1 MSSDSPLHRT
11 KPGPLAE
18 QAAVWLVQLS
28 GDDPA
33 ACLRA
38 EREFAVWKAADPRHA
53 AAAACLESVVERV
66 KTVRQGAVGTPR
78 TARVALDAVLDR
90 PSRPRRSDRRRVAS
104 VLALV
109 LAMAVPAW
117 VAVTDG
123 SAADLLA
130 DVRSSETDWIGRT
143 LPDGT
148 RIVLSGRAAIDV
160 HYDARQRTV
169 RLLHG
174 DIRVEVAKDAERP
187 FFVETP
193 LARIRA
199 LGTRFSVSHE
209 RGSTALEM
217 FESSVSV
224 QALEGPQEQTAV
236 VHAGERVRLTAQGL
250 GQIGNLDAA
259 QVERGWRHKQ
269 LVLNDRPLAEV
280 LAQLA
285 RHRPGG
291 IRFEPGQFDGLRVS
305 AVLPLDR
312 PDDALQLLAS
322 SLPELRV
329 RSVAGRWVWVDR
341 APEEASR

>member
-1 MSSDSPLHRT
+1 MSQCQTAPS
-11 KPGPLAE
+11 PLAE

-33 ACLRA
+33 ACQRA
-38 EREFAVWKAADPRHA
+38 EREFAAWKAADPRHA

-66 KTVRQGAVGTPR
+66 KAVREGAAGTPR
-78 TARVALDAVLDR
+78 TARVALDAVLES
-90 PSRPRRSDRRRVAS
+90 PVRPRRSRRRRATGVLVL
-104 VLALV
+104 VLAL
-109 LAMAVPAW
+109 AVPAW
-117 VAVTDG
+117 MVVADG

-130 DVRSSETDWIGRT
+130 DVRSGETDWISRT

-148 RIVLSGRAAIDV
+148 RITLSGRAAIDLQ
-160 HYDARQRTV
+160 YDDHQRTV

-199 LGTRFSVSHE
+199 LGTRFAVSHE

-224 QALEGPQEQTAV
+224 QALQGSAQATV
-236 VHAGERVRLTAQGL
+236 VHAGERVRLTPQGL
-250 GQIGNLDAA
+250 GGIGNLDAA
-259 QVERGWRHKQ
+259 QVEQGWQRKQ
-269 LVLNDRPLAEV
+269 LVLNDQPLADV

-291 IRFEPGQFDGLRVS
+291 IRFDPRQFDGLRVS

-312 PDDALQLLAS
+312 PDEALQLLAS
-322 SLPELRV
+322 SLPEMRL

-341 APEEASR
+341 VPEGPPR

>member
-1 MSSDSPLHRT
+1 MRPDSSLPRS
-11 KPGPLAE
+11 KPGPFAE

-33 ACLRA
+33 ACVRA
-38 EREFAVWKAADPRHA
+38 EREFAAWKAADPRHA
-53 AAAACLESVVERV
+53 EAAACLESVVERV
-66 KTVRQGAVGTPR
+66 KAVRHGAVGTPR
-78 TARVALDAVLDR
+78 TARVALDAVR
-90 PSRPRRSDRRRVAS
+90 EGPGRPRRAGRRRVVR
-104 VLALV
+104 VLALM

-117 VAVTDG
+117 VAVADG

-130 DVRSSETDWIGRT
+130 DVRSGEIDWISRT

-148 RIVLSGRAAIDV
+148 RVVLSGRAAIDL
-160 HYDARQRTV
+160 HYDARQRTI

-199 LGTRFSVSHE
+199 LGTRFAVSHE

-224 QALEGPQEQTAV
+224 QALEGPQAPTAV
-236 VHAGERVRLTAQGL
+236 VHAGERMRFTAQGL
-250 GQIGNLDAA
+250 GQIGKLDAA
-259 QVERGWRHKQ
+259 QVEQGWRHKQ

-322 SLPELRV
+322 SLPELRL
-329 RSVAGRWVWVDR
+329 RSVAGRWVWAAR